1 MLPLGQAHQFKLKV
15 YTEDTDYGGVVY
27 HANYL
32 KFFERARTE
41 YLCAHSQSLTTLKDN
56 FELSFVIKSV
66 KIDYLKPARLEQ
78 TLIILTRI
86 VKFGS
91 ASLIFEQIICDENLE
106 KSLCK
111 ANVVVV
117 AINAE
122 IKPIKIPTQ
131 IIQELQREC

>member
-1 MLPLGQAHQFKLKV
+1 MK
-15 YTEDTDYGGVVY
+15 
-27 HANYL
+27 
-32 KFFERARTE
+32 
-41 YLCAHSQSLTTLKDN
+41 
-56 FELSFVIKSV
+56 
-66 KIDYLKPARLEQ
+66 

-91 ASLIFEQIICDENLE
+91 PSLIFEQIICDENLE